1 MTSVCR
7 IMGRIAGSETPATVD
22 VETAT
27 GRVTAV
33 RAARPG
39 SGADAGGPE
48 CVFCPPLVD
57 AQVNGAFGLDLQDD
71 ALCPADVLEISR
83 RLARNGVGCW
93 LPTLVTASLEA
104 LEHRCRV
111 IARAVVLQGPEHGAP
126 IVRIHLEGPSSSPEG
141 GARGAHPAAHV
152 RPPSPADMR
161 RLLRAGEGRVRCV
174 TLAPERP
181 GAVRLIRLLAS
192 EGVAASLGHHLAA
205 PEQVFAA
212 ADAGATLCTHL
223 GNGLPAMIPRHDN
236 PLWAQLSDPRLAVSL
251 IPDLFHLPPHV
262 MEVVFRVKGR
272 RGTLLVSDAVNLA
285 GMPAGDY
292 ALFGQPVEKRRDGK
306 VALKGTDYLAGSGLM
321 LLEGVM
327 RAALRT
333 RIPLA
338 EALACASATP
348 ASVLGLHGPPWR
360 PAPGRAAHFLLVDPE
375 KAGRARRPEACLR
388 AVFLRGR
395 TVAAPR

>member
-1 MTSVCR
+1 MTTVCR
-7 IMGRIAGSETPATVD
+7 ILGRIAGSETPVIVEVD
-22 VETAT
+22 TAT
-27 GRVTAV
+27 GRVAAV

-57 AQVNGAFGLDLQDD
+57 GQVNGAFGLDLQDE
-71 ALCPADVLEISR
+71 ALRPADVLEISR

-93 LPTLVTASLEA
+93 LPTLVTAPLEA
-104 LEHRCRV
+104 MEHRCRV
-111 IARAVVLQGPEHGAP
+111 IAQAAAFQTPEDGAR
-126 IVRIHLEGPSSSPEG
+126 IGGIHLEGPFISPED

-161 RLLRAGEGRVRCV
+161 RLLRAGEGSVRCV

-181 GAVRLIRLLAS
+181 GAARLIRLLVS
-192 EGVAASLGHHLAA
+192 EGVVASLGHHLAA
-205 PEQVFAA
+205 PAEVFAA

-236 PLWAQLSDPRLAVSL
+236 PLWAQLADPRLAVSL

-262 MEVVFRVKGR
+262 LEVVFRVRGR

-327 RAALRT
+327 RAVRRT
-333 RIPLA
+333 RIPLPA
-338 EALACASATP
+338 ALACASAAP
-348 ASVLGLHGPPWR
+348 AAVLGLRCPPWR
-360 PAPGRAAHFLLVDPE
+360 PAPGRPAHFLLVDPGMAG
-375 KAGRARRPEACLR
+375 KAPTPETFLR

-395 TVAAPR
+395 TVTAPR

>member
-1 MTSVCR
+1 MAAACR
-7 IMGRIAGSETPATVD
+7 MLGRFAESDEPFIVEVD
-22 VETAT
+22 TRS
-27 GRVTAV
+27 GRVMAV

-39 SGADAGGPE
+39 AGADAGGPQ

-57 AQVNGAFGLDLQDD
+57 GQVNGAFGLDLQDD
-71 ALCPADVLEISR
+71 ALREEDVLEISR
-83 RLARNGVGCW
+83 RLARSGVGCW
-93 LPTLVTASLEA
+93 LPTLVTASLDA

-111 IARAVVLQGPEHGAP
+111 IARAAALQTPDDGAR
-126 IVRIHLEGPSSSPEG
+126 IGGIHLEGPFISPED

-152 RPPSPADMR
+152 LPPSLRDLR

-181 GAVRLIRLLAS
+181 GAGRLIRLLAA
-192 EGVAASLGHHLAA
+192 EGVVVSLGHHLAA
-205 PEQVFAA
+205 PAEVFAA

-236 PLWAQLSDPRLAVSL
+236 PLWAQLADPRLAVSV

-262 MEVVFRVKGR
+262 LEVVFRVKGR

-285 GMPAGDY
+285 GMPEGEY
-292 ALFGQPVEKRRDGK
+292 SLFGQAVEKRCDGK

-327 RAALRT
+327 RTVRRT

-338 EALACASATP
+338 AALACAAAAP
-348 ASVLGLHGPPWR
+348 AAILGLRCPPWR
-360 PAPGRAAHFLLVDPE
+360 PVPGRAAHFLLVDPE
-375 KAGRARRPEACLR
+375 KSQKARTPESFLR
-388 AVFLRGR
+388 AAFLGGR
-395 TVAAPR
+395 MVTAPH